1 MEEGQDTVDL
11 DSSEAISGFRNRLS
25 IKVKGREVPAPVP
38 EFRKMPFHPSV
49 KGQLLR
55 QIEES
60 RWKEPTPIQMQAIPA
75 LLQSR
80 DVLAAAPTGSGKTA
94 AFALPL
100 LSKLAA
106 SGSSDGVK
114 ALVLAPTRELADQIY
129 RELTRLAEGRRVKM
143 CLLKRSLIAAATTK
157 QEKAFLAKFEVVV
170 STPMRLLYVLRHELI
185 DLSQVMTIILD
196 EVDKLF
202 EVDGE
207 TQETE
212 ETSEDT
218 SRSSFLVQSDEIL
231 AACTNENIQRCLFS
245 ATIGPLVLELAQSFL
260 RDPVHITIGKAN
272 ATAETIEQKLVFVGR
287 EEGKLLGIRQLI
299 QEGLKPP
306 VLIFVQSKER
316 AKALLKELVYDGINV
331 DSIHAERTQQQ
342 REKVIE
348 GFRKGEI
355 WVLICTDLMAR
366 GVDFKAVQMV
376 VNYDLPS
383 TAVSYVH
390 RIGRTGRAGMR
401 GKAVT
406 FFTEADVPRLRSIAN
421 VMKLSGCDIPDWML
435 SIKPMTT
442 KERRRLRRNAPDRRN
457 ISTEAKYDL
466 LKRKKRKLIIRQSK
480 EKKLRIQ
487 ASNGAEI

>member
-1 MEEGQDTVDL
+1 MDL
-11 DSSEAISGFRNRLS
+11 SSSEAINAFRNRLA
-25 IKVKGREVPAPVP
+25 IKVKGDQVPSPAPT
-38 EFRKMPFHPSV
+38 FREMLFHKNIRSL
-49 KGQLLR
+49 LLR
-55 QIEES
+55 NIEES

-75 LLQSR
+75 LLLNR

-94 AFALPL
+94 AYSLPL

-106 SGSSDGVK
+106 DGTTPGVK
-114 ALVLAPTRELADQIY
+114 ALVLAPTRELADQIH
-129 RELTRLAEGRRVKM
+129 RELLRLSEGRRFKM
-143 CLLKRSLIAAATTK
+143 CLLKRSLIASAMTR
-157 QEKAFLAKFEVVV
+157 QEKSFLSKFEVVV
-170 STPMRLLYVLRHELI
+170 TTPMRLLYVLRNDI
-185 DLSQVMTIILD
+185 MDLSRVSTIVLD

-207 TQETE
+207 APDN
-212 ETSEDT
+212 EDEKAENST
-218 SRSSFLVQSDEIL
+218 RSSFLVQIDEIL
-231 AACTNENIQRCLFS
+231 AACTNDHIQRCLFS
-245 ATIGPLVLELAQSFL
+245 ATIGPMVLELSQSFL
-260 RDPVHITIGKAN
+260 HDPVHVTIGKAN
-272 ATAETIEQKLVFVGR
+272 ATAETIDQKLVFVGK

-376 VNYDLPS
+376 INYDLPL

-401 GKAVT
+401 GTAVT

-435 SIKPMTT
+435 SIKPLST
-442 KERRRLRRNAPDRRN
+442 KERRGLRRRAPDRRD
-457 ISTEAKYDL
+457 ISTESKYDIV
-466 LKRKKRKLIIRQSK
+466 KKNKRKLIIKQSK
-480 EKKLRIQ
+480 EKKLRSLVS
-487 ASNGAEI
+487 A